1 MGGDAAAGRVGGAGA
16 AASPSAVLVVAAAV
30 GLDALG
36 DEGGRGAD
44 EGGGL
49 GAVGGLLAVGAG
61 ALDLVAEAGDEAV
74 DHGGGEDGQQ
84 DDGEAGDDGGEGVGA
99 VARGE
104 RSGEAEDD
112 DDDRLDHDHRDHD
125 AGPAA
130 DVAPH
135 VLVDE
140 TGVDDDAEEGAD
152 VEQGGADDELQP
164 QDAGR
169 DDRDERDDDQHDRSA
184 ADVGALLEGLG
195 ERPEEDVGLAAGG
208 GGDDLGDAVG
218 GGDDRVEDQRREGRG
233 EDGEPEE
240 ADGLGDRGGEGDAAD
255 GALGHGEEPEDERE
269 DGGGREDDGVLLEEL
284 GVGEV
289 DIGRGVDGLAELAD
303 DPGCGVGAALG
314 QGGEGV
320 GGVVDVGRS
329 TRAAAGVLPVLA
341 VVPGQP
347 DDEIAGVFAP
357 AGRRRRGRRGSRN
370 GSRRHDDQRGGDE
383 ACGAGQ

>member
-1 MGGDAAAGRVGGAGA
+1 M
-16 AASPSAVLVVAAAV
+16 ASRMMARPETTAEKASGPSP
-30 GLDALG
+30 
-36 DEGGRGAD
+36 
-44 EGGGL
+44 
-49 GAVGGLLAVGAG
+49 
-61 ALDLVAEAGDEAV
+61 
-74 DHGGGEDGQQ
+74 
-84 DDGEAGDDGGEGVGA
+84 
-99 VARGE
+99 RGE
-104 RSGEAEDD
+104 RAGEAEDD

-164 QDAGR
+164 EDAGGE
-169 DDRDERDDDQHDRSA
+169 DRDERDDDQHDRPA

-195 ERPEEDVGLAAGG
+195 ERAEEDVGLAAGG

-218 GGDDRVEDQRREGRG
+218 GGDDRVEDERGEGGG

-255 GALGHGEEPEDERE
+255 GALGDGEEPEDEGE
-269 DGGGREDDGVLLEEL
+269 DGGGGEDDGVLLEER

-289 DIGRGVDGLAELAD
+289 DVGRGLDGLAELAD
-303 DPGCGVGAALG
+303 DPGGGVGAAAG

-320 GGVVDVGRS
+320 EGVGRVAGAVLGCRRRRLRRFRS
-329 TRAAAGVLPVLA
+329 SPWPGRAIRSQGSLPEL
-341 VVPGQP
+341 GL
-347 DDEIAGVFAP
+347 GRGRRRGGGT
-357 AGRRRRGRRGSRN
+357 GRRRRTAASERLPGRRGEATRA
-370 GSRRHDDQRGGDE
+370 RRIVASGHR
-383 ACGAGQ
+383 